1 MAKKDKNAALNKLM
15 AETSASIPPEPTD
28 EVYGKNENAMLNAT
42 RAIAEREILS
52 GKYEMNSGPEEA
64 LEGVNDYLK
73 VYPGQAGY
81 GSKAESVAD
90 VYKANNRAGPK
101 QYKKKTET
109 KEFRNGG
116 IVNIKNFKG
125 SF

>member
-28 EVYGKNENAMLNAT
+28 KVYGKNENAMLNAAK
-42 RAIAEREILS
+42 AIAENEILS
-52 GKYEMNSGPEEA
+52 GKYETTSGPAEA
-64 LEGVNDYLK
+64 LDDINDYLK
-73 VYPGQAGY
+73 VYPRQAGY

-101 QYKKKTET
+101 QYKKKTGA

-116 IVNIKNFKG
+116 SVNIKNFKG

>member
-1 MAKKDKNAALNKLM
+1 MAKEDKVVGRNLTNML
-15 AETSASIPPEPTD
+15 SS
-28 EVYGKNENAMLNAT
+28 GKV
-42 RAIAEREILS
+42 IAENEILS

-64 LEGVNDYLK
+64 LEDINDYLG
-73 VYPGQAGY
+73 VFADDRY

-101 QYKKKTET
+101 QYKKKTGT

-116 IVNIKNFKG
+116 SVNIKNFKG